1 MHEQGKVLSDAELDQ
16 LAHVDRPDLELRA
29 AEMRELQEVVD
40 EAHTQKKAMLEAKA
54 RVERLGTQLAE
65 ADSAVPRLQAAAQ
78 ELAARAAEMRA
89 QFRSEA
95 RTALADAQVE
105 LQRLAHD
112 MGADADRVSRIEV
125 RDARTGQWAPLD
137 RARTYRMFAL
147 SFNARGGDGYKTL
160 AAVPAA
166 RRLDVGVLDADVFL
180 SYIEAQPK
188 DAASGLP
195 LLQPLDPA
203 FYSTRRFKGPN

>member
-1 MHEQGKVLSDAELDQ
+1 
-16 LAHVDRPDLELRA
+16 
-29 AEMRELQEVVD
+29 
-40 EAHTQKKAMLEAKA
+40 MLED
-54 RVERLGTQLAE
+54 G
-65 ADSAVPRLQAAAQ
+65 LQAVYGPGGSTGPYPYTAGLRFDVDAA
-78 ELAARAAEMRA
+78 AARG
-89 QFRSEA
+89 
-95 RTALADAQVE
+95 
-105 LQRLAHD
+105 QRI
-112 MGADADRVSRIEV
+112 SRIEV